1 MMRIGM
7 NEEVREAVKREMEK
21 REVSQGELAK
31 LINVERPNLT
41 RILSGRSGKIPKVWQ
56 EILDTL
62 DMELVALP
70 RKK

>member
-1 MMRIGM
+1 MRIGM

>member
-1 MMRIGM
+1 MRIGM

-41 RILSGRSGKIPKVWQ
+41 RILSGRCRKIHKVWQ